1 MSSATSEAQRQLEDA
16 AATTRVTIIVPAH
29 DEAQA
34 IPHCLSSLLEQEFDG
49 RMRIVV
55 VANGCTDDTAQV
67 ARSFEAKAGKRGVE
81 LLVAELR
88 EGCKPKALNQG
99 DVLALPDSV
108 RVYLDADIR
117 LSTNA
122 IASVARELQGGTGI
136 HLCAPAVRVAP
147 ARSLVTRAYVKV
159 WASVPYIRE
168 DVICGFFAVSAEG
181 RRRWDKWP
189 VIIAD
194 DKFARMHFAPH
205 ERRVARDATFTI
217 QMAEGLREL
226 IKVRTRWTRG
236 NIELAM
242 VYPHLMK
249 RDKGR
254 ILRTVPTMLC
264 DVRLWASV
272 PVFALVYVV
281 GGYQAFRTRHANLT
295 KWERSD
301 GSRAALATT

>member
-1 MSSATSEAQRQLEDA
+1 MNPTPSTAQRDA
-16 AATTRVTIIVPAH
+16 SERKPRVTVIIPAH
-29 DEAQA
+29 NEAQA
-34 IPHCLSSLLEQEFDG
+34 IPHCLASLLEQEFDG

-55 VANGCTDDTAQV
+55 VPNGCTDETAEV
-67 ARSFEAKAGKRGVE
+67 ARSFTAKAGERGIE

-99 DVLALPDSV
+99 DVLALPESA

-122 IASVARELQGGTGI
+122 IAAVARELQEGTGI

-147 ARSLVTRAYVKV
+147 ATSLVTRAYVKV
-159 WASVPYIRE
+159 WTSVPYIRE
-168 DVICGFFAVSAEG
+168 DVICGFFACSAEG

-205 ERRVARDATFTI
+205 ERKVAKDATFTI

-236 NIELAM
+236 NIELGM
-242 VYPHLMK
+242 VYPHLME

-254 ILRTVPTMLC
+254 ILRTVPTMLR
-264 DVRLWASV
+264 DVRLWPSV
-272 PVFALVYVV
+272 PVFALVYAV
-281 GGYQAFRTRHANLT
+281 GGYHAFRTRHANLT
-295 KWERSD
+295 TWERSD

>member
-1 MSSATSEAQRQLEDA
+1 MTTPAQQRDDPRRQ
-16 AATTRVTIIVPAH
+16 RVTVIIPAH

-34 IPHCLSSLLEQEFDG
+34 IPHCLNTLIEQDFQG
-49 RMRIVV
+49 RTRIVV
-55 VANGCTDDTAQV
+55 VANGCSDGTADV
-67 ARSFEAKAGKRGVE
+67 ARSFQGKAGERGIE

-99 DVLALPDSV
+99 DLLALPDSV

-122 IASVARELQGGTGI
+122 IAAVASQLQEGTGT

-147 ARSLVTRAYVKV
+147 ARSLVTRAYAKV
-159 WASVPYIRE
+159 WTSVPYIRE

-181 RRRWDKWP
+181 RHRWDKWP

-205 ERRVARDATFTI
+205 ERKVAKDATFTI
-217 QMAEGLREL
+217 QFAEGLREL

-236 NIELAM
+236 NIELSM
-242 VYPHLMK
+242 VYPHLME

-254 ILRTVPTMLC
+254 LTRTLPTMLR
-264 DVRLWASV
+264 DVRLWPCV
-272 PVFALVYVV
+272 PVFALVYTV
-281 GGYQAFRTRHANLT
+281 GGFKAFRTRHANLT
-295 KWERSD
+295 TWERSD
-301 GSRAALATT
+301 GSRAALATG